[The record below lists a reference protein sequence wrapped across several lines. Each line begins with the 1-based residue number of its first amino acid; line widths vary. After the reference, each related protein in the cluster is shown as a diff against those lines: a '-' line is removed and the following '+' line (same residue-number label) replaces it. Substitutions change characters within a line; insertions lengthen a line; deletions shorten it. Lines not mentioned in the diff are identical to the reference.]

1 MKNIYKKLIVFEEL
15 ITKTF
20 LCVIILLVFIAAL
33 MRSIKLPL
41 NWAVD
46 IAQLLFAWTIF
57 IGADIAMRR
66 KKLMGVDII
75 TEKLSKKSYKLIKL
89 FFNLIIIVFLSL
101 LLFYGIQLSI
111 ENYARTFQ
119 SLQISYSWATLS
131 APIGSLLMI
140 ITTLLQIKN
149 IIIN

>member
-1 MKNIYKKLIVFEEL
+1 MNNLYKKLIIFEEV
-15 ITKTF
+15 ITKIF
-20 LCVIILLVFIAAL
+20 LCVIIALVFIAAI

-75 TEKLSKKSYKLIKL
+75 TEKLPEKLRKVIKLI
-89 FFNLIIIVFLSL
+89 FNIIIIIFLSL
-101 LLFYGIQLSI
+101 LLFYGTQLSI
-111 ENYARTFQ
+111 ANSARTFQ

-131 APIGSLLMI
+131 APVGAILMI
-140 ITTLLQIKN
+140 ITSVLQIKDA
-149 IIIN
+149 IIN

>member
-15 ITKTF
+15 ITKIF

-75 TEKLSKKSYKLIKL
+75 TEKLSKKLHKAIKL
-89 FFNLIIIVFLSL
+89 LFSLIIIIFLSL

-131 APIGSLLMI
+131 APIGALLMI